1 MSKTIYYACKYAPLE
16 LFAGYGATFSALD
29 PLAESFSCAER
40 CAHANLCGYAKAVLE
55 QVEQSGIRALVL
67 TNCCDAMLRVYDVL
81 AASGKMEFLQLLPVP
96 HQSTP
101 ATRARFARDLRRL
114 ADALQR
120 YTGQE
125 FDAQRAHAFFVH
137 KPHAEGPHLTLLG
150 AHGGSVLYD
159 TVQKAFALPVVDATC
174 TGNRELADV
183 APAAL
188 EDFLPGYAAALLG
201 QMPCMRMDAPVS
213 ERAHAF
219 FVHKPHADGPHLT
232 LLGAHGGSVLYDTVQ
247 KAFALPV
254 VDATCT
260 GNRELADV
268 APAALEDFL
277 PGYAAA
283 LLGQMPCMRM
293 DAPVSERAAL
303 VDGQTVGIVYHTVQF
318 CDYYAPGLTAPEQ
331 FHLPVLKIETDCS
344 RQTFT
349 SGGGQLSTRLGAF
362 AESLNAVPD
371 TENKEAPAMNTNAQ
385 YAAGIDSGSASTD
398 AVILDRSG
406 KICGWAIVPTGAGA
420 ATGARQ
426 ALEQAL
432 TMAGIAESD
441 LGSKVYTGY
450 GREFLGDDGAAVTE
464 ITCHARGAHHLD
476 PAVRTVID
484 IGGQD
489 SKVIRLSESGAVETF
504 AMNDKCAAGTGR
516 FLEMMAR
523 TLQMKLPEMSE
534 LGLDWHNDVTI
545 SSMCT
550 VFAESE
556 VVSLIARST
565 APADII
571 HGLNKS
577 VAGKTAALARR
588 TGGVAP
594 FMMTGGV
601 ARNRGVVKELE
612 TALKAP
618 VEVSEYSQL
627 CGSLGAAL
635 FALEKMGV
643 KL

>member
-1 MSKTIYYACKYAPLE
+1 MIGIGIDIGSTAAKAAVVDGEGSVAWTCVQPTGFSSVDASERLREALAA
-16 LFAGYGATFSALD
+16 AGY
-29 PLAESFSCAER
+29 
-40 CAHANLCGYAKAVLE
+40 
-55 QVEQSGIRALVL
+55 
-67 TNCCDAMLRVYDVL
+67 
-81 AASGKMEFLQLLPVP
+81 
-96 HQSTP
+96 
-101 ATRARFARDLRRL
+101 
-114 ADALQR
+114 
-120 YTGQE
+120 
-125 FDAQRAHAFFVH
+125 
-137 KPHAEGPHLTLLG
+137 
-150 AHGGSVLYD
+150 
-159 TVQKAFALPVVDATC
+159 
-174 TGNRELADV
+174 DV
-183 APAAL
+183 A
-188 EDFLPGYAAALLG
+188 
-201 QMPCMRMDAPVS
+201 
-213 ERAHAF
+213 
-219 FVHKPHADGPHLT
+219 ADD
-232 LLGAHGGSVLYDTVQ
+232 VR
-247 KAFALPV
+247 V
-254 VDATCT
+254 VA
-260 GNRELADV
+260 
-268 APAALEDFL
+268 
-277 PGYAAA
+277 
-283 LLGQMPCMRM
+283 
-293 DAPVSERAAL
+293 
-303 VDGQTVGIVYHTVQF
+303 
-318 CDYYAPGLTAPEQ
+318 
-331 FHLPVLKIETDCS
+331 
-344 RQTFT
+344 
-349 SGGGQLSTRLGAF
+349 
-362 AESLNAVPD
+362 
-371 TENKEAPAMNTNAQ
+371 
-385 YAAGIDSGSASTD
+385 
-398 AVILDRSG
+398 
-406 KICGWAIVPTGAGA
+406 
-420 ATGARQ
+420 
-426 ALEQAL
+426 
-432 TMAGIAESD
+432 
-441 LGSKVYTGY
+441 TGY
-450 GREFLGDDGAAVTE
+450 GRVAVPYAHKVVTE